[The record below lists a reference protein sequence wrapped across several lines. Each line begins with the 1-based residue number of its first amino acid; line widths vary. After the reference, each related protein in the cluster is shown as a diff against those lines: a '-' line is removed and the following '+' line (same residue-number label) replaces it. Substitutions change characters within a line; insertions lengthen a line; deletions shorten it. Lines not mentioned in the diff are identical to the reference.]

1 LLLQQQFALYL
12 LGSIGLEDMKFNNQL
27 QAGTLKKD
35 CAVIPDVCTR
45 MYVAPDFV
53 LYLICI
59 GNTVTQ
65 IPSTTDDLYKNC

>member
-1 LLLQQQFALYL
+1 MLPQQQFTLYL

-27 QAGTLKKD
+27 QACTLKKD
-35 CAVIPDVCTR
+35 CADIPDVC

-65 IPSTTDDLYKNC
+65 IPSTTDDLYINC